1 MYHMKPNDVLSDP
14 YVHVLSYKSLH
25 MDTVVELCSKVIM
38 YIDKALVEI
47 TITLTYYYYRKITN

>member
-1 MYHMKPNDVLSDP
+1 MKPNDVLSDP